1 MSATISEFQSFLEAS
16 GVDAALQ
23 ALNSGVR
30 HRYTAIFRL
39 DEKTLVNLY
48 LFDKHGEVTP
58 PALERVPLADSFCQ
72 LVLRDGLFKSEN
84 STNDRRLDFS
94 PYQTAVMSYHGV
106 PIENNHGELYGT
118 LCHFDLVEQS
128 ISDADFTVLQKAA
141 SLLPPYLR

>member
-1 MSATISEFQSFLEAS
+1 MSEFESTLQAG
-16 GVDAALQ
+16 GVNAALQ
-23 ALNSGVR
+23 ALNLGVR

-39 DEKTLVNLY
+39 DDTTLVNLY
-48 LFDKHGEVTP
+48 LFDKLGEVTP

-72 LVLRDGLFKSEN
+72 LVLRDGFFKSEN

-106 PIENNHGELYGT
+106 PIENHHGELFGT

-128 ISDADFTVLQKAA
+128 ITDAEFTDLQKAA